1 MASEIKMPALSPTM
15 ESGTLSRWLVA
26 EGDQVRSGDIIAE
39 IETDKTTMEVETI
52 EDGIIRKLLVPE
64 GAENVQVNAAIAILI
79 DNAGDTIPEVA
90 AADPSASNTA
100 APNKA
105 VPNKAVPTNQ
115 PATSAPAVQP
125 AVTADSTG
133 STSLTVRESLR
144 DAMA

>member
-1 MASEIKMPALSPTM
+1 MASDIKMPALSPTM
-15 ESGTLSRWLVA
+15 ESGTLSKWLVA

-52 EDGIIRKLLVPE
+52 EDGIIGKLLVPE

-90 AADPSASNTA
+90 AADPSA
-100 APNKA
+100 PNKA

-115 PATSAPAVQP
+115 TDV
-125 AVTADSTG
+125 
-133 STSLTVRESLR
+133 SLPVSRRRAGIASR
-144 DAMA
+144 WR